1 MANNS
6 SNTALELDIPPAAA
20 AVIERARK
28 MQADGWS
35 ALKAMT
41 DAELGEFEADLEGA
55 YVWEPAKHGSARHNQ
70 ELHPHNQARLDA
82 KSAVTA
88 ERSRRRREWL
98 KHESE
103 QLERGRR
110 ITDVSEALAEIEKN
124 LEWIAAMEPD
134 GAMQTFKEPVAPSLD
149 VAAATDAELQKT
161 AQECRRIASAD
172 TRRHRENARLFG
184 LIKSATGK
192 KVAAELTDRAD
203 KFDAWKQSA
212 AALLAEIEAEQAR
225 REEERRAM
233 QESIRPEALHA
244 RISELE
250 FLLAEQS
257 QGGA

>member
-20 AVIERARK
+20 AVIERARR

-41 DAELGEFEADLEGA
+41 DAELAEFEADLEGA
-55 YVWEPAKHGSARHNQ
+55 YVWEPTKHGSAKYNQ
-70 ELHPHNQARLDA
+70 ELHPHNQTRLDA

-88 ERSRRRREWL
+88 EQGRRRREWMNH
-98 KHESE
+98 KSN
-103 QLERGRR
+103 QLERSRH
-110 ITDVSEALAEIEKN
+110 ITDVAEMLADVEKE
-124 LEWIAAMEPD
+124 LEWIAATEPD
-134 GAMQTFKEPVAPSLD
+134 GAVQVFREPVAPSLD

-161 AQECRRIASAD
+161 AQECRRIAKTD

-192 KVAAELTDRAD
+192 KVAAELTDRAE

-225 REEERRAM
+225 REAERRAM
-233 QESIRPEALHA
+233 RESMTPEAMHA